1 MTSRTIYAA
10 CASGLIFLG
19 AACGGAEQATPEG
32 RPTTPTDSVASPS
45 AMTSPGLT
53 AVEPWARPADAGK
66 NTAVYVQLESAL
78 PEGDSLTGVRSE
90 AAERTELHAS
100 VMEGEMMRM
109 RPVAGFALPAGGRL
123 ELRPMGAHVMLLR
136 LRDPLVP
143 GDTVAVTFDF
153 ASGRS
158 LVVRAGVRTP

>member
-1 MTSRTIYAA
+1 MTSRTIFAA
-10 CASGLIFLG
+10 CASGLFLMA
-19 AACGGAEQATPEG
+19 AACGGTEQATPEG
-32 RPTTPTDSVASPS
+32 RPTTTDAAASVP
-45 AMTSPGLT
+45 AMTSTGLT
-53 AVEPWARPADAGK
+53 AVAPWARPADAGK
-66 NTAVYVQLESAL
+66 NTAVYMQLENAL

-90 AAERTELHAS
+90 AAERTELHES

-109 RPVAGFALPAGGRL
+109 RPVVGFALPSGGRL

-143 GDTVAVTFDF
+143 GDTVEVTFDF

-158 LVVRAGVRTP
+158 LAVRAGVRTP

>member
-10 CASGLIFLG
+10 CASGLLCLT
-19 AACGGAEQATPEG
+19 AACGGAADQSTPDTSAVVGDSAAT
-32 RPTTPTDSVASPS
+32 VAPASS
-45 AMTSPGLT
+45 GIV

-66 NTAVYVQLESAL
+66 NTAVYVQLENAL
-78 PEGDSLTGVRSE
+78 AEGDSLIGVRSE
-90 AAERTELHAS
+90 AAERTELHES
-100 VMEGEMMRM
+100 VMDGATMRM
-109 RPVAGFALPAGGRL
+109 RPVTGFALPSGGRL

-143 GDTVAVTFDF
+143 GDTVQVTFDF

-158 LVVRAGVRTP
+158 LAVRAGVRTP